1 MVMYLVIA
9 CPRCRH
15 ARVVEQGRKTAS
27 CGSCPNTLDMS
38 GLRVAFLGSAL
49 SEAQEAAGRL
59 NAKLAGLEEEY
70 LAAVLMPKALPA
82 AHHDDRFNAA
92 AAAARHVS
100 GEVAR
105 ADALARSLREFDD
118 ADLLRAALLAGVRDP
133 ARQLRRML
141 ETQVVYEPKPGL
153 YRAL

>member
-1 MVMYLVIA
+1 MFLVVA

-15 ARVVEQGRKTAS
+15 ARVVEQGKKTAS
-27 CGSCPNTLDMS
+27 CGSCPNTLQVE
-38 GLRVAFLGSAL
+38 GLRVAFLGGSLA
-49 SEAQEAAGRL
+49 EAQEAAGRL
-59 NAKLAGLEEEY
+59 NAKLQGREEEY
-70 LAAVLMPKALPA
+70 LAALLLAKPA
-82 AHHDDRFNAA
+82 AARQHHDDRWNAA
-92 AAAARHVS
+92 AAAARNVS

-105 ADALARSLREFDD
+105 ADAIARALREFDD
-118 ADLLRAALLAGVRDP
+118 QDLLKAATLAGLRDP

>member
-1 MVMYLVIA
+1 MYLVVA

-27 CGSCPNTLDMS
+27 CGSCPNTLELAN
-38 GLRVAFLGSAL
+38 LRVAFMGDAL
-49 SEAQEAAGRL
+49 TEAQDAAGRL
-59 NAKLAGLEEEY
+59 NAKLAGREDEY
-70 LAAVLMPKALPA
+70 LAGMLMMAKPSSPKG
-82 AHHDDRFNAA
+82 HHDDRWNAA
-92 AAAARHVS
+92 AAAARNVS

-105 ADALARSLREFDD
+105 ADAIARALREFDD
-118 ADLLRAALLAGVRDP
+118 QDLLKASMLAGVRDP
-133 ARQLRRML
+133 PRQLRRML